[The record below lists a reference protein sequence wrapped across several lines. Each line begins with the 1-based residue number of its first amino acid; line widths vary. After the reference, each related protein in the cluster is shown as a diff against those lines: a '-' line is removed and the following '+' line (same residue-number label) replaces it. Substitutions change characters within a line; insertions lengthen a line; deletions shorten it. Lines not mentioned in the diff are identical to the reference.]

1 MFLDNSIVLS
11 HSDKVRILS
20 EIKSLVK
27 ENKFEINLNTSSR
40 EENSYFV
47 FQYDL
52 EDKEVQKNILL
63 NLRVEEFKDS
73 GYSKNPRYTGEILHL
88 FKHKLKDKNISMY
101 IKLTYSKIIVDV
113 ISFHEWR

>member
-1 MFLDNSIVLS
+1 MFLDNSIVLT

-20 EIKSLVK
+20 EIKALVK

-52 EDKEVQKNILL
+52 EDKETQKNILL
-63 NLRVEEFKDS
+63 NLRIEELKS
-73 GYSKNPRYTGEILHL
+73 LGILKTQDIREKFFIYL
-88 FKHKLKDKNISMY
+88 N
-101 IKLTYSKIIVDV
+101 TN
-113 ISFHEWR
+113 